1 MSHDNG
7 KKDLNFELDLLPFI
21 SMLSCCICFLML
33 TAVWTNIRTLNIEQ
47 GLGHESSRANQSASS
62 LWVIVDGNGSVE
74 LSVKDAPQMP
84 AAFNKISVYPSSQG
98 KIDIQ
103 QIERIA
109 AQMNQ
114 KLPDLKTAL
123 IMPKSKVA
131 YGDVITLMDRLKK
144 HNISEVGIAPI
155 L

>member
-1 MSHDNG
+1 MSNDNG

-33 TAVWTNIRTLNIEQ
+33 TAVWTNIGALNIEQ
-47 GLGHESSRANQSASS
+47 GLGQESSRSNQSASS
-62 LWVIVDGNGSVE
+62 LWVIVSGDGSVE

-84 AAFNKISVYPSSQG
+84 ASYNKISVYPRSSG
-98 KIDIQ
+98 KIDISQ
-103 QIERIA
+103 VEKIA

-123 IMPKSKVA
+123 IMPKEKVA
-131 YGDVITLMDRLKK
+131 YGEVITLMDRLKK

-155 L
+155 M

>member
-1 MSHDNG
+1 MSND

-33 TAVWTNIRTLNIEQ
+33 TAVWTSVGTLNVEQ
-47 GLGHESSRANQSASS
+47 GLGQESSRSNQSASS
-62 LWVIVDGNGSVE
+62 LWVIVDGDGSVE

-84 AAFNKISVYPSSQG
+84 ASYNKINVHASSAG
-98 KIDIQ
+98 KIDFA
-103 QIERIA
+103 QIEKIA
-109 AQMNQ
+109 AQMNTR
-114 KLPDLKTAL
+114 LPDLKTAL
-123 IMPKSKVA
+123 VMPKAQVA

-144 HNISEVGIAPI
+144 HKISEVGIAP

>member
-1 MSHDNG
+1 MSNGNG

-33 TAVWTNIRTLNIEQ
+33 TAVWSNIGTLNVEQ
-47 GLGHESSRANQSASS
+47 GLGQESSRANQATSS
-62 LWVIVDGNGSVE
+62 LWVIVDGDGSVE

-84 AAFNKISVYPSSQG
+84 ASYNKINIHARSSG
-98 KIDIQ
+98 KIDFA
-103 QIERIA
+103 QIEKIA
-109 AQMNQ
+109 AQMNSR
-114 KLPDLKTAL
+114 LPDLKTAL
-123 IMPKSKVA
+123 VMPKAKVA

-144 HNISEVGIAPI
+144 HKISEVGIAP

>member
-1 MSHDNG
+1 MSNN

-33 TAVWTNIRTLNIEQ
+33 TAVWTNIGTLNVEQ
-47 GLGHESSRANQSASS
+47 GLGQESSRANQSASS
-62 LWVIVDGNGSVE
+62 LWVIVDSDGSVE

-84 AAFNKISVYPSSQG
+84 SSFNKISVFARGAG
-98 KIDIQ
+98 KVDFAQIDKITA
-103 QIERIA
+103 QINNR
-109 AQMNQ
+109 
-114 KLPDLKTAL
+114 LPDLKTAL
-123 IMPKSKVA
+123 VMPKANVA

-144 HNISEVGIAPI
+144 NKISEVGIAP

>member
-1 MSHDNG
+1 MNHNG
-7 KKDLNFELDLLPFI
+7 KKELNFELDLLPFI

-33 TAVWTNIRTLNIEQ
+33 TAVWTSIGSVNVDQ
-47 GLGHESSRANQSASS
+47 GLGQESSRANQSASS
-62 LWVIVDGNGSVE
+62 LWVTVGQDGSVE

-84 AAFNKISVYPSSQG
+84 AAYNKISVYPGSQG
-98 KIDIQ
+98 KIDIS
-103 QIERIA
+103 QIEKIA

-123 IMPKSKVA
+123 IMPKAKVA
-131 YGDVITLMDRLKK
+131 YGDVITLIDRLKK

-155 L
+155 M